1 MVRLISI
8 KPISKPEYKKDVRLM
23 KRINF
28 LTAAITVAL
37 VGCGDDGDDSPS
49 QEISD
54 AFIQESVLT
63 TQSFTRNLLSKYYS
77 NMAEYGTDETIFP
90 VQTDGSY
97 CGAASC
103 LDSHG
108 MTSEEHDAAWANVS
122 ALNIQEGKTLR
133 YRTESDVNG
142 ISSTNPVSD
151 DGYSRLVSVF
161 INDNEHLT
169 PERRALILD
178 AVQTIE
184 AQVGVKIFN
193 DEILDVNLAQ
203 FDPDLYLEEQRKLKE
218 SIEEGDGSYV
228 IANQYRNLW
237 KGHTYNSDTTRN
249 YDADTATH
257 TDLDHPQYGNVIE
270 TDSYEDISE
279 HYGVRGAIIVSYGTT
294 HALLD
299 SSDCSHYKAN
309 FSTFPF
315 YGGDTGFKIDD
326 KAYFTNSNWHMVNL
340 GSHHSVCKNMDLI
353 DKEIILHE
361 LGHALGLGYHFNG
374 FGIGAGWDE
383 RAIAVLKAIY
393 HNPIATP
400 ISELTVVEE

>member
-54 AFIQESVLT
+54 AFIQESVFS
-63 TQSFTRNLLSKYYS
+63 TQSFTRDLLSQYHS

-97 CGAASC
+97 CGAAAC
-103 LDSHG
+103 LDGHG
-108 MTSEEHDAAWANVS
+108 MTSEEQDAAWANIS
-122 ALNIQEGKTLR
+122 ALNIHEGKTLR

-184 AQVGVKIFN
+184 AQLGVKIFN

-203 FDPDLYLEEQRKLKE
+203 FDPDFYLEE
-218 SIEEGDGSYV
+218 SIEEGDGSYET
-228 IANQYRNLW
+228 AKQYRNLW
-237 KGHTYNSDTTRN
+237 KGHTYNSDTTRS

-257 TDLDHPQYGNVIE
+257 TDLEHPQYGNVIE

-279 HYGVRGAIIVSYGTT
+279 HYGVRGAITISYGTT

-299 SSDCSHYKAN
+299 SSQCSNYKAN
-309 FSTFPF
+309 HSTFPF

-340 GSHHSVCKNMDLI
+340 GSHNSICKNMDTI
-353 DKEIILHE
+353 TKDIIIHE
-361 LGHALGLGYHFNG
+361 LGHALGLGAHFNG
-374 FGIGAGWDE
+374 FGMDGIWDE

-393 HNPIATP
+393 HNPVATP

>member
-1 MVRLISI
+1 
-8 KPISKPEYKKDVRLM
+8 M

-28 LTAAITVAL
+28 LTAAIIVAL
-37 VGCGDDGDDSPS
+37 VGCGDDDSPS
-49 QEISD
+49 QTIDD
-54 AFIQESVLT
+54 AFIQESVFS
-63 TQSFTRNLLSKYYS
+63 TQGFTRDHLSQSYS
-77 NMAEYGTDETIFP
+77 NMLEYGSDETISP
-90 VQTDGSY
+90 VRTDGSY
-97 CGAASC
+97 CGAAAC
-103 LDSHG
+103 LDGHG
-108 MTSEEHDAAWANVS
+108 MTSEEQAAAWANLS
-122 ALNIQEGKTLR
+122 ALNIHEGKTLR
-133 YRTESDVNG
+133 YRTEPDVNG
-142 ISSTNPVSD
+142 VSSTNPVSD

-203 FDPDLYLEEQRKLKE
+203 FDPDFYLEEQRKLKE

-228 IANQYRNLW
+228 IANQFRNLW

-257 TDLDHPQYGNVIE
+257 TDLEHPQYGNVIE

-279 HYGVRGAIIVSYGTT
+279 HYGVRGAITISYGTT
-294 HALLD
+294 LALLD
-299 SSDCSHYKAN
+299 SSNCSTYKAN
-309 FSTFPF
+309 HSTFPF

-326 KAYFTNSNWHMVNL
+326 KAYFTNNNWHMVNL
-340 GSHHSVCKNMDLI
+340 CSHNSICKNMGTITKD
-353 DKEIILHE
+353 IIIHE
-361 LGHALGLGYHFNG
+361 LGHALGLGAHFNG
-374 FGIGAGWDE
+374 FGMDGIWDE

-393 HNPIATP
+393 HNPVATP